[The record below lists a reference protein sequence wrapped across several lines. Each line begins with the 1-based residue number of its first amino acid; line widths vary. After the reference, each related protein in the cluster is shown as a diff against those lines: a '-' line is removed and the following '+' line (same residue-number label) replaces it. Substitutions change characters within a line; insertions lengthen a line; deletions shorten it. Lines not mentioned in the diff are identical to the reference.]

1 MPRHTILVAISQPE
15 IAHAL
20 VENVLKPQGY
30 NVHSADTLD
39 QAQQMYSSIYPDLL
53 LLDAS
58 LFGDDFYLWIDR
70 ALTVDPSLSV
80 VLFSLEFSS
89 ELALRALY
97 HNFRGYLFAP
107 LRREQVLHT
116 IQNALQVGN
125 NLDQWALTQSRRST
139 QVLRQRVAD
148 METLSRV
155 GRSVTAVL
163 ELDTILTTAVDAAL
177 QLTGAESGSVLL
189 QEEETGDLYIRAAR
203 NLGEELV
210 RTLRL
215 PVQSSPAG
223 EVMRSGKPLLL
234 NPETPHKIK
243 TAYLVNALIYVPLII
258 HGQTIGVLGVENQRR
273 HDGFSE
279 EQVAI
284 LSTVADFVA
293 IAIENARLYKRADQE
308 RKKYETI
315 LMHVENGV
323 IVIDVARQVV
333 FLNRAARRLFNLGDQ
348 YLAGRS
354 IFDIIHNPELVQIFN
369 LLPKDF
375 PYQTEIKLPNG
386 PVFDVHAVF
395 VVGLGIAIT
404 LQDITYLKEMDRIKS
419 EFVST
424 VSHDLR
430 SPLTAVMGYVELL
443 GRVGPLTEQQKEFI
457 RRVQVSVQ
465 NITALINELL
475 DLGRIEA
482 GLDTQ
487 MELVSPMLMLEDLM
501 QEWRPQVEA
510 KKQTLKLEAPPE
522 IPVLLASPTR
532 LRQMLNNLINNA
544 VKYTPEGGIIR
555 IVVAVQNNQLILQ
568 VIDNGPG
575 IPHADQ
581 PYIFDKFYR
590 ASNAANKPGTG
601 LGLAIVRSIVEGHQ
615 GRVWVESTP
624 GEGATFTVVLPI
636 NTKEIPRAGQ
646 LTLQEKA

>member
-1 MPRHTILVAISQPE
+1 MSHHTLLIAISQPE

-30 NVHSADTLD
+30 TVYTAANSQETQQVYSNV
-39 QAQQMYSSIYPDLL
+39 YPDLL
-53 LLDAS
+53 LLDAGLPGED
-58 LFGDDFYLWIDR
+58 LFPWLDR
-70 ALTVDPSLSV
+70 ALIVDPSLSV
-80 VLFSLEFSS
+80 ILFSLEFSG
-89 ELALRALY
+89 ELALRALR

-116 IQNALQVGN
+116 IQSALQVSD
-125 NLDQWALTQSRRST
+125 NLDQWALTLSRRST

-177 QLTGAESGSVLL
+177 QLTGAESGSILL
-189 QEEETGDLYIRAAR
+189 QDEETGDLYIRAAR
-203 NLGEELV
+203 NLGEDLV

-234 NPETPHKIK
+234 NPEIPHKIK
-243 TAYLVNALIYVPLII
+243 TAYLVNALIYVPLNI
-258 HGQTIGVLGVENQRR
+258 HGQNIGVLAIENQRR
-273 HDGFSE
+273 RDGFSD
-279 EQVAI
+279 EQVTIVSAI
-284 LSTVADFVA
+284 ADFAA

-315 LMHVENGV
+315 LTHVENGV

-354 IFDIIHNPELVQIFN
+354 IFDIIHHPELVQIFN

-386 PVFDVHAVF
+386 PVLDVHAVF
-395 VVGLGIAIT
+395 VSGLGIALT

-443 GRVGPLTEQQKEFI
+443 GRVGPLTDQQKEFI
-457 RRVQVSVQ
+457 RRVQASVH

-487 MELVSPMLMLEDLM
+487 MEIISPQLMLEDLM
-501 QEWRPQVEA
+501 QEWRPQIEA
-510 KKQTLKLEAPPE
+510 KKQSLTLQAPPE

-532 LRQMLNNLINNA
+532 LRQMLNNLVNNA
-544 VKYTPEGGIIR
+544 VKYTPEGGAIR
-555 IVVAVQNNQLILQ
+555 IVVAIQNNQLILQ

-615 GRVWVESTP
+615 GRVWVESSP
-624 GEGATFTVVLPI
+624 GQGATFTVVLPI

-646 LTLQEKA
+646 VIPQENP